1 MVILILLYATVGVS
15 LNLLLGYTGL
25 LSVGHA
31 AFFGLGAFGSGLLA
45 YYLHVN
51 FFVGMLFGIIIA
63 MALGVVVSIP
73 ALRVK
78 DEFLV
83 LLTIGF
89 NMVIFGLMVTQKDL
103 TGGRWGMVGIPKPSL
118 FGFKFETPILN
129 LPWVIIF
136 FALCFAISW
145 RVTHSPFGRVLKAM
159 RDDEYGARS
168 LGKDILRFKVLVFVL
183 AAGLAAIGGSLYA
196 HYHAY
201 VEPRAFT
208 VEESIF
214 LLAIVVIGGSANP
227 WGPLVGAALL
237 IGIPELLTFMP
248 GAESG
253 VVSLSA
259 IKVAIYGASLV
270 FFMRF
275 RPQGILPEHM
285 GIHKK
290 VPPAVF
296 LSSEEMYRVLGF
308 EKTGRN
314 PGADDHSI
322 DTLRIQ
328 EIRKEFGG
336 LKAVENVSF
345 DLEKGRITALI
356 GPNGA
361 GKTTIFNI
369 ITGFIKPDGGEIY
382 LNGKRIT
389 NLPPH
394 KINHLGIAR
403 SFQEVRVFRGMS
415 VLENVLLA
423 CGQQSGENLINL
435 FLRPLRV
442 SQEEQENQERAMGYL
457 NFVGLSDK
465 AELLAGDLA
474 FAEQKLLVLACLLA
488 TRSDVLLIDEL
499 VSGIDPASIDKIL
512 ELIRKLASWGKTICI
527 IEHNL
532 DVVKNLAD
540 VTYFLAVGQVIATG
554 SPEELMADPKLAE
567 IYFGA

>member
-1 MVILILLYATVGVS
+1 
-15 LNLLLGYTGL
+15 
-25 LSVGHA
+25 
-31 AFFGLGAFGSGLLA
+31 
-45 YYLHVN
+45 
-51 FFVGMLFGIIIA
+51 MLFGIIIA
-63 MALGVVVSIP
+63 MAMGVIVSIP

-103 TGGRWGMVGIPKPSL
+103 TGGRWGMVGIPRPFL
-118 FGFKFETPILN
+118 IGFKFGTPLMN
-129 LPWVIIF
+129 LPLVVFF
-136 FALCFAISW
+136 FAITFAISW
-145 RVTHSPFGRVLKAM
+145 RITHSPFGRVLKAI
-159 RDDEYGARS
+159 RDDEYAARS
-168 LGKDILRFKVLVFVL
+168 LGKDIFRFKVLVFVI
-183 AAGLAAIGGSLYA
+183 AAGLAAVSGSLYA

-253 VVSLSA
+253 IVSLSA

-275 RPQGILPEHM
+275 RPQGIMPEHI
-285 GIHKK
+285 GIQKK
-290 VPPAVF
+290 SPPPVS
-296 LSSEEMYRVLGF
+296 LSSEQMYKILGL
-308 EKTGRN
+308 EKSSLN
-314 PGADDHSI
+314 PGIDSVDEETLSI
-322 DTLRIQ
+322 TGLHKD
-328 EIRKEFGG
+328 FGG
-336 LKAVENVSF
+336 IKAVDNVSF
-345 DLEKGRITALI
+345 ELFKGNVTALI

-361 GKTTIFNI
+361 GKTTIFNL
-369 ITGFIKPDGGEIY
+369 ITGFIKPDSGDIY
-382 LNGKRIT
+382 LKGKNVT
-389 NLPPH
+389 NLPAH

-423 CGQQSGENLINL
+423 CGIQNGEKLGKL
-435 FLRPLRV
+435 FFQPWKV
-442 SQEEQENQERAMGYL
+442 AQEERENQKRAMGYL
-457 NFVGLSDK
+457 DFVGLSDK
-465 AELLAGDLA
+465 AQLLASDLA
-474 FAEQKLLVLACLLA
+474 FAEQKLMVLACLLA

-499 VSGIDPASIDKIL
+499 VSGIDPTSIDKIL
-512 ELIRKLASWGKTICI
+512 ELIRKLASLGKTICI

-532 DVVKNLAD
+532 DVVKDLAD
-540 VTYFLAVGQVIATG
+540 VTYFLAVGQVIASG
-554 SPEELMADPKLAE
+554 SPEELMADPNLTE
-567 IYFGA
+567 IYFGT